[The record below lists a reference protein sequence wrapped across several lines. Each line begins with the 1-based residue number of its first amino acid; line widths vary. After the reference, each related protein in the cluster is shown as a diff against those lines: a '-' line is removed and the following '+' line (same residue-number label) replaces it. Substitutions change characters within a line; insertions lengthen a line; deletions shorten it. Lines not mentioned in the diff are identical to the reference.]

1 MFKEPFIPINRVPVS
16 VYNIDKG
23 IELKQRDH
31 IVVLQHTDIPQNRR
45 CPHADLQP
53 DIDDLGKIPEK
64 HHDSAGRIG
73 QSQHKNIGTETVIY
87 DLYRINRRITPV
99 TRRHDQKN
107 QYKKQMDK
115 SRRNDLDDRKDAD
128 LKYHLF
134 YQIII
139 FQKRC
144 RPVVQRLG
152 KIKPGAQPPPER
164 EHRAYWYRWIKTAPW
179 SP

>member
-64 HHDSAGRIG
+64 HHDSAGAIAHG
-73 QSQHKNIGTETVIY
+73 EHKNKQAKTI
-87 DLYRINRRITPV
+87 INHLQGINGGIIAI
-99 TRRHDQKN
+99 TRRHHQKHAN
-107 QYKKQMDK
+107 KKQMDK
-115 SRRNDLDDRKDAD
+115 RRRDQFDD
-128 LKYHLF
+128 
-134 YQIII
+134 
-139 FQKRC
+139 
-144 RPVVQRLG
+144 G
-152 KIKPGAQPPPER
+152 
-164 EHRAYWYRWIKTAPW
+164 
-179 SP
+179 